1 MTDLPRPTEAEIE
14 ILSVLWAK
22 GPLTV
27 RDVYTEL
34 AAERDIGYT
43 TILKQM
49 QVMTEKGLLLRDES
63 QRSHIYRPKQ
73 KPETMQRSILR
84 EFVAKVFAGSTQ
96 QLVLQALSS
105 KKASPEQIAEIQRM
119 LNEIDKGKSK

>member
-63 QRSHIYRPKQ
+63 QRSHREEKGTGCAGI
-73 KPETMQRSILR
+73 KPVWNR
-84 EFVAKVFAGSTQ
+84 E
-96 QLVLQALSS
+96 
-105 KKASPEQIAEIQRM
+105 
-119 LNEIDKGKSK
+119 